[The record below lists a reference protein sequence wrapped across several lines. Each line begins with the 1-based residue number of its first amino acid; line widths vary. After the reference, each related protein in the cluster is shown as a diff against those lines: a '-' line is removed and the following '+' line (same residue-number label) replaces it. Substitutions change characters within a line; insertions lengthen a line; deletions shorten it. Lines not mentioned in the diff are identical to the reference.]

1 MNILYCAL
9 VALLAAL
16 CGADTARA
24 ADPGSDE
31 IERLRAQVEALM
43 QLQQRTQ
50 NELDALRARVDQQ
63 GASGTSAAREP
74 AEADSSLEALAPDD
88 SPMPR
93 IDFHG
98 HVTVT
103 YFGVEEQGSVSSGR
117 SLSDFDAERSFS
129 LSDLTVFTG
138 VTVRDDL
145 YVAAEIEYEE
155 GGDEIEVD
163 QAFLEYRLR
172 ADDPLAVRLGKF
184 YVPFGI
190 ERFYQ
195 NSPRNALVDRPAPF
209 IQIIPGTFSDTGIGL
224 GGEQRVVDG
233 PELIAEYEIALM
245 NGLGASLFDSARDAR
260 QNLDNNSSK
269 ALASRI
275 GARYDRWLFLGT
287 SFLHGDSD
295 DDDDDGFTALGA
307 DLRIDWAPFSFRS
320 EYVYASLE
328 RGPDSTNTSGV
339 SCASLMPGR
348 CGDFHRRGWYSEAT
362 LRRRYDAPRLFRDVE
377 YVLRYDVLDEDDEV
391 RDLFDARRIATGVV
405 LRPFDRL
412 RLKVQ
417 YEITDEDRDELDN
430 NAVLLEG
437 SVNW

>member
-1 MNILYCAL
+1 MNIANCAL
-9 VALLAAL
+9 VAVLVTLCAA
-16 CGADTARA
+16 GTARA
-24 ADPGSDE
+24 ADPDGSDE
-31 IERLRAQVEALM
+31 IARLRAQVEALM
-43 QLQQRTQ
+43 QLQERTQ

-63 GASGTSAAREP
+63 STPEVISSEP
-74 AEADSSLEALAPDD
+74 TGADSSLEALAPDD
-88 SPMPR
+88 SPIPR
-93 IDFHG
+93 IEFSG

-103 YFGVEEQGSVSSGR
+103 YFGVEEQSSASSGQ
-117 SLSDFDAERSFS
+117 SLSDFDAESSFS
-129 LSDLTVFTG
+129 LTDLTLFTG
-138 VTVRDDL
+138 VAVRDDL
-145 YVAAEIEYEE
+145 YAAAEIEYER
-155 GGDEIEVD
+155 GGDQIDVD
-163 QAFLEYRLR
+163 QAFLEYRVR
-172 ADDPLAVRLGKF
+172 ADDPLALRLGKF

-195 NSPRNALVDRPAPF
+195 NSPRNPLVDRPAPF
-209 IQIIPGTFSDTGIGL
+209 VQILPGTFSDTGIGL
-224 GGEQRVVDG
+224 SGEQRVVAG
-233 PELIAEYEIALM
+233 PELIVEYEVALM

-275 GARYDRWLFLGT
+275 GARYDRWLFLGA
-287 SFLHGDSD
+287 SFLNGESD
-295 DDDDDGFTALGA
+295 DGDDDGFTALGA

-328 RGPDSTNTSGV
+328 RGPDSINGSGV
-339 SCASLMPGR
+339 QCAALMPGR
-348 CGDFHRRGWYSEAT
+348 CSDFHRRGWYSELT
-362 LRRRYDAPRLFRDVE
+362 LRRSYDGPRLFRDIE

-417 YEITDEDRDELDN
+417 YEVTDEDRDELDN
-430 NAVLLEG
+430 NALLLEG